1 MIENLHFV
9 RPMMFFGFIPLIILL
24 FMLYRHHGT
33 SMNWKNVCDA
43 KLLPYILSQSSNKS
57 SRFPLLLAAIAA
69 SLCIVAAAGPAFEK
83 LPKPVYREQST
94 LVILMD
100 LSQSM
105 DASDIKPSR
114 MERAKL
120 KLLDILK
127 TRKAGQTALI
137 VYAADAFTVTPLSDD
152 TNTIANLVPTL
163 ETTLMP
169 SQGSHAYTAINQSIK
184 LLKQAGSGSG
194 DVLLITDDITDR
206 DLQSISNL
214 TSKGYRLS
222 VLGIGTEDGGPVSLN
237 GGFLQDNSGA
247 IVIAK
252 LDPKKLQHAALSGGG
267 LYASIQAD
275 DSDINRLNA
284 LFSSRKV
291 KQDNEESTDS
301 MELTADSWQEEGP
314 WLLLLVIPLVAL
326 WARKGWLLC
335 FTALML
341 PVPDPAYALDMEHL
355 WHNPDQKAMKLF
367 NEGDSKNAAEKFQ
380 QDDWKASAHYRA
392 GEYDEALEALKEPTS
407 SDDFYNKGNALAQTG
422 RYPEA
427 VEAYDEALNLDA
439 NNEDAN
445 FNREQVK
452 KAIKEQQQSE
462 DGEGEKGDDSEDSQE
477 GEEQNKDQKG
487 DKEESSDKKDGESQQ
502 DKQDSDSDKE
512 DASESRQQQ
521 DKEKSEEGQ
530 DKQSSEQSAEQKQQE
545 KEKVEQAIKD
555 AQKKDAEDSAEQKNE
570 EEQQAQQINQM
581 QESELSED
589 DQAVEQWLKRVPD
602 NPEELMRRKF
612 LYQYKNMEKKTPSEQ
627 SW

>member
-9 RPMMFFGFIPLIILL
+9 RPMMFFGFIPLIFLL
-24 FMLYRHHGT
+24 IMLYRHHGT
-33 SMNWKNVCDA
+33 SINWKSVCDA
-43 KLLPYILSQSSNKS
+43 RLLPYILSQSSNKS

-163 ETTLMP
+163 ETALMP
-169 SQGSHAYTAINQSIK
+169 SQGSNAYTAIDQSIK
-184 LLKQAGSGSG
+184 LLMQAGSGSG
-194 DVLLITDDITDR
+194 DVLLITDDITNR
-206 DLQSISNL
+206 DLQSISSL

-222 VLGIGTEDGGPVSLN
+222 VLGVGTEDGGPVSLN

-252 LDPKKLQHAALSGGG
+252 LEPKKLQHAALSGGG
-267 LYASIQAD
+267 LYASIQSD
-275 DSDINRLNA
+275 DSDINKLNA

-291 KQDNEESTDS
+291 KQDNEETADS

-314 WLLLLVIPLVAL
+314 WLLLFVIPLVAL

-335 FTALML
+335 FTALIL
-341 PVPDPAYALDMEHL
+341 PIPEPAYALDMDNL
-355 WHNPDQKAMKLF
+355 WRNPDQNAMKLF
-367 NEGDSKNAAEKFQ
+367 NSGDTKKAAEQFQ
-380 QDDWKASAHYRA
+380 ENDWKAAAHYRS
-392 GEYDEALEALKEPTS
+392 GNYEKSLEALQTPATS
-407 SDDFYNKGNALAQTG
+407 NDFYNKGNALAQLG

-427 VEAYDEALNLDA
+427 VEAYDEALKLDA

-462 DGEGEKGDDSEDSQE
+462 DDEGDKGDDAEDSQD

-487 DKEESSDKKDGESQQ
+487 DKEQSSDKKDGEGQQ

-512 DASESRQQQ
+512 DASESKQQQ
-521 DKEKSEEGQ
+521 DKENSEDSQE
-530 DKQSSEQSAEQKQQE
+530 KQSSEQSAEQKQQE
-545 KEKVEQAIKD
+545 KEKVDQAIKD
-555 AQKKDAEDSAEQKNE
+555 AQKKDAEDSAEQKTE

-581 QESELSED
+581 QETELSED